1 VDAYPD
7 AGILGTEL
15 EELERSIATAKPR
28 SAPTGESLTDRERS
42 VLRLLPTSL
51 TQREIG
57 EELFLSIN
65 TVKTHV
71 KSIFGKLGVESRAA
85 AVARARKLGLL

>member
-1 VDAYPD
+1 
-7 AGILGTEL
+7 LGTEL
-15 EELERSIATAKPR
+15 AGLERSIIAAKPR
-28 SAPTGESLTDRERS
+28 TAPTGKSLTDRELS

-57 EELFLSIN
+57 DELFLSIN

-71 KSIFGKLGVESRAA
+71 KSIFGKLEVESRAE
-85 AVARARKLGLL
+85 AVERARGLRLL